1 MDSSAPSILPPWV
14 RVPSTTSTLL
24 PNLSLHC
31 EKNESKQKEA
41 RFGPKRRLV
50 TLLLQ
55 SVPLPKCSIYHYLA
69 IMTPPLV
76 HRTIAR
82 TLRFLEAKLYKDKLN
97 KTKRMKIILR
107 QCYSLVLSFCFCV
120 TDFASQQREIE
131 MERVREGERE
141 KNFFHKAVICAK
153 NYCLPHVWSFSYVA
167 LPCILIYII
176 LPTYRPTYLL
186 TYLPTCLLTYLLSYL
201 PTYLLTYLLTYVL
214 TFLLTYLPTYLPTYQ
229 PTYLLT
235 YLPAY

>member
-1 MDSSAPSILPPWV
+1 MLYLPLSCYYDAAVGAPNNCPDSALSWGE
-14 RVPSTTSTLL
+14 TLQRQIKQ
-24 PNLSLHC
+24 NK
-31 EKNESKQKEA
+31 KNENNSPTML
-41 RFGPKRRLV
+41 FP
-50 TLLLQ
+50 
-55 SVPLPKCSIYHYLA
+55 CSF
-69 IMTPPLV
+69 
-76 HRTIAR
+76 
-82 TLRFLEAKLYKDKLN
+82 FLFL
-97 KTKRMKIILR
+97 
-107 QCYSLVLSFCFCV
+107 CHWFCFSAKR
-120 TDFASQQREIE
+120 DRDGESKRG
-131 MERVREGERE
+131 RERE

>member
-1 MDSSAPSILPPWV
+1 MLYLPLSCHYDAAVGAPNNCPDSALSWGE
-14 RVPSTTSTLL
+14 TLQRQL
-24 PNLSLHC
+24 KQNKKNENNSPTMLFPCSFFLSL
-31 EKNESKQKEA
+31 
-41 RFGPKRRLV
+41 
-50 TLLLQ
+50 
-55 SVPLPKCSIYHYLA
+55 
-69 IMTPPLV
+69 
-76 HRTIAR
+76 
-82 TLRFLEAKLYKDKLN
+82 
-97 KTKRMKIILR
+97 
-107 QCYSLVLSFCFCV
+107 LSFCFCV

-201 PTYLLTYLLTYVL
+201 PTYLLTYLLTY
-214 TFLLTYLPTYLPTYQ
+214 LPT
-229 PTYLLT
+229 
-235 YLPAY
+235 